1 MNKVITGSSA
11 LVPGGGRCPQAPLS
25 PSSQH
30 SSGQP
35 HTISTFHFIIF
46 LTLASLC
53 ISHILKETAGPGGT
67 SMQDETRPFLM
78 TKPDARCFSLLTGAA
93 PSPLRHLSHHPRAR
107 FPASRGL
114 PSALV
119 ALLPRT
125 AVSPRVAPLSSA
137 PRSRCPWPGAPR
149 GGPAGGALSP
159 RASGRQNGGGAEGKG
174 GGKLDPPWTG
184 CGIWVK
190 GALDAM

>member
-11 LVPGGGRCPQAPLS
+11 LVPGGGRCPQAPLG
-25 PSSQH
+25 PSSQR

-35 HTISTFHFIIF
+35 CTISTFHFIIF

-93 PSPLRHLSHHPRAR
+93 PSPLRHLSHPLAHHPRAR
-107 FPASRGL
+107 FPTSRGF

-119 ALLPRT
+119 ALFHRT
-125 AVSPRVAPLSSA
+125 AVAPWVAPS
-137 PRSRCPWPGAPR
+137 PQRPGAAACGRVLPGEAPQVAPSARGPR
-149 GGPAGGALSP
+149 DGKMAAGLRAKAGGEA
-159 RASGRQNGGGAEGKG
+159 
-174 GGKLDPPWTG
+174 
-184 CGIWVK
+184 
-190 GALDAM
+190 

>member
-11 LVPGGGRCPQAPLS
+11 LVPGGGRCPQAPLG
-25 PSSQH
+25 PSSQR

-35 HTISTFHFIIF
+35 CTISTFHFIIF

-93 PSPLRHLSHHPRAR
+93 PSPLRHLSHPLAHHPRAR
-107 FPASRGL
+107 FPTSRGF

-119 ALLPRT
+119 ALFHRT
-125 AVSPRVAPLSSA
+125 AVPPRVAPFSSA
-137 PRSRCPWPGAPR
+137 PRSRRLWPGAPR

-159 RASGRQNGGGAEGKG
+159 RASGQQNGGGAEGKRG
-174 GGKLDPPWTG
+174 GSLIRHGSAVV
-184 CGIWVK
+184 CG
-190 GALDAM
+190 